1 MKSSEILLS
10 LDEHLE
16 VFKNSSGVCVHY
28 KNAETKD
35 GYFLKTEWGAGEN
48 FESACD
54 DYLDKIRG
62 KKIVFNA
69 CTSYRKE
76 VTVIG

>member
-16 VFKNSSGVCVHY
+16 VFKNSSGICVEY
-28 KNAETKD
+28 KNAEIED
-35 GYFLKTEWGAGEN
+35 GYFLKTECGTGEN
-48 FESACD
+48 FENACD
-54 DYLDKIRG
+54 DYLRKIRG
-62 KKIVFNA
+62 KKLVFNA